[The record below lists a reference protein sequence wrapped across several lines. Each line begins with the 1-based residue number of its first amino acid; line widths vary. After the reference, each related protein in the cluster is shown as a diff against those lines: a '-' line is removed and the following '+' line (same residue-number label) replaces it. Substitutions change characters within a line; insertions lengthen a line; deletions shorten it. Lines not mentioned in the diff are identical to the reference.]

1 MTFAW
6 CLQVDHCTSGLG
18 FSFGPKNCGWFF
30 LRNTARLSR
39 NPSASSTSIWVFALK
54 QASCQ
59 RNVTFPKLL
68 CLDLFLS
75 EALTRRQR
83 FETRRA
89 TRNDDVS
96 NKSASNIKEGMSQ
109 LEIITM
115 TTANKLLHKYFFD
128 LVVDAASWLLW
139 SGLLQL
145 WSGQDW
151 RGKLLNWIKR
161 PFSYIFL
168 YFGCFIFSSF
178 CAKCKVITGL

>member
-1 MTFAW
+1 MLSNKAYHSGLCSVSSSRVAYAHLHFSQYGHFMTFAW

-115 TTANKLLHKYFFD
+115 TTANKLLH
-128 LVVDAASWLLW
+128 
-139 SGLLQL
+139 
-145 WSGQDW
+145 
-151 RGKLLNWIKR
+151 
-161 PFSYIFL
+161 
-168 YFGCFIFSSF
+168 
-178 CAKCKVITGL
+178 